1 MSNFLVNSYIEFPLS
16 WTPNTVPNL
25 VAWYD
30 ADDLDTITKDGS
42 NLVSQ
47 WDDKTG
53 NGNNV
58 SQSTGS
64 KQPLWVD
71 GAHNSRDTIRFDGSD
86 DWLQRSTWVSGLISD
101 PFTYFIVCTM
111 PTGTSGEKFLL
122 DGGGGNRLIFG
133 RDGTEYRMST
143 GVDLKGSTSTTSL
156 RQYELI
162 LNDGSSSISRN
173 KSSIVSGD
181 AGGGSPNGITMG
193 AALDYAF
200 PSASDIC
207 ELLCYSSA
215 VSSDD
220 TDLIE
225 TYLEDKW
232 GQP

>member
-1 MSNFLVNSYIEFPLS
+1 MGFLVNSFIVSPVA

-30 ADDLDTITKDGS
+30 ADDLDYITKDGS
-42 NLVSQ
+42 NLVSE
-47 WDDKTG
+47 WGDKTG
-53 NGNNV
+53 NGNDV

-71 GAHNSRDTIRFDGSD
+71 GAHNSRDTIRFDGSND
-86 DWLQRSTWVSGLISD
+86 LLQRSTWVSGVMSQI
-101 PFTYFIVCTM
+101 FTYFVVCTM

-122 DGGGGNRLIFG
+122 DGGGGNRIIFG
-133 RDGTEYRMST
+133 RDGTQYRMSA
-143 GVDLKGSTSTTSL
+143 GIDLKGSTSTTSL

-162 LNDGSSSISRN
+162 LNGASSTISRN
-173 KSSIVSGD
+173 KSSIVSGN
-181 AGGGSPNGITMG
+181 AGSGAPNGVTMG
-193 AALDYAF
+193 AALDEALH
-200 PSASDIC
+200 SACDIC
-207 ELLCYSSA
+207 ELLCYGSA
-215 VSSDD
+215 VSTDD